1 MTQEPNAE
9 LVELLKTA
17 ERILVFTGA
26 GVSTN
31 SGIPDYR
38 GPSGLW
44 KVTQP
49 VMYQDF
55 MTSETKRIEY
65 WTQKEEGWPLF
76 RDAKPNGLHYGIV
89 DLEKSGK
96 LTMCVTQNIDGLHG
110 KAGTSKQRL
119 VELHGTGRR
128 IECQSCRARTDPEP
142 HFESFRATKKPPA
155 CSCGGWLKPATI
167 SFGQKLR
174 SEDLKRAGDATQVAD
189 LVVAMGSSLS
199 VHPAAAI
206 PLAAAQRG
214 APYAIINRG
223 QTDHDNHPSV
233 SLRLDGDVET
243 IFVTAVTAAL
253 AS

>member
-17 ERILVFTGA
+17 KRILVFTGA

-44 KVTQP
+44 KVNQP
-49 VMYQDF
+49 VMYQAF
-55 MTSETKRIEY
+55 MTTEAARIEY
-65 WTQKEEGWPLF
+65 WTQKEENWPIF
-76 RDAKPNGLHYGIV
+76 RDAEPNGVHRSIV
-89 DLEKSGK
+89 ELEKAGK

-110 KAGTSKQRL
+110 KAGTSAQRL
-119 VELHGTGRR
+119 VELHGTGRKV
-128 IECQSCRARTDPEP
+128 ECQSCRAMTDPEP
-142 HFESFRATKKPPA
+142 HFEEFRATKKPPK
-155 CSCGGWLKPATI
+155 CSCDGWLKPATI
-167 SFGQKLR
+167 SFGQNLR

-189 LVVAMGSSLS
+189 LVLAMGSSLS

-214 APYAIINRG
+214 APYVIINRG
-223 QTDHDNHPSV
+223 HTDHDNRAQV
-233 SLRLDGDVET
+233 SLRLDGDVED
-243 IFVTAVTAAL
+243 IIVGAVSAAL
-253 AS
+253 A